1 VAAYGT
7 LAGVYDYLV
16 PEALLSPEG
25 SAAAFDDVLGGLA
38 PGARVL
44 DCACGTGTLAV
55 GLALR
60 GFEVAASDAAEE
72 MVART
77 RALAA
82 EHRVSVEAQTRA
94 WADLEGE
101 PFDAVLCVGNSLTH
115 APGRAGRRVALAAM
129 RRVTRDGGLLAVTSR
144 TWERPQE
151 DGEEIVERG
160 GRIARVRRRWHGGEP
175 LVLEIAV
182 AFEDDGSTHAERLEC
197 WPFTHE
203 ELQAD
208 LVATGFTPV
217 ASTFDPEVGRYL
229 VTSRAN
235 SSNASR

>member
-1 VAAYGT
+1 MYDT
-7 LAGVYDYLV
+7 LADVYDWLV
-16 PEALLSPEG
+16 PEALLEPEG
-25 SAAAFDDVLGGLA
+25 SVAAFDTVVEQLPA
-38 PGARVL
+38 GARVL

-60 GFEVAASDAAEE
+60 GFEVSASDASEA

-82 EHRVSVEAQTRA
+82 TRGARVEARVRM
-94 WADLEGE
+94 WEELDGG
-101 PFDAVLCVGNSLTH
+101 PFDAVFCIGNSITH
-115 APGRAGRRVALAAM
+115 ARDRRAALAGM
-129 RRVTRDGGLLAVTSR
+129 RGVLRDGGLLAVTSR

-151 DGEEIVERG
+151 EGEEVVERG
-160 GRIARVRRRWHGGEP
+160 GRRARVTHTWHPGA
-175 LVLEIAV
+175 LEVAV
-182 AFEDDGSTHAERLEC
+182 TLDGATHAERLAY

-208 LVATGFTPV
+208 LLATGFEPV
-217 ASTFDPEVGRYL
+217 ASTFSLEVPRYL